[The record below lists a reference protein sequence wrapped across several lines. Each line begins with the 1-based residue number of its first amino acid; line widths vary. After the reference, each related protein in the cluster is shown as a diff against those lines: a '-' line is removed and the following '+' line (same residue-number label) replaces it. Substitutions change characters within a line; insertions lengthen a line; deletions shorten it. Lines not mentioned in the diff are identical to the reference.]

1 MRGKPPASVFFVVLH
16 ILMKQVCG
24 KGGRRMGRRGL
35 FLKNAA
41 VLTAATLALRLI
53 GMVFRVVISNRLG
66 AEGMGLYQIVV
77 SVYTLASTLASAG
90 ISLAVTR
97 LVSEEQI
104 RTRRDGMKKLMGFCI
119 GVSAALGSVMAVV
132 LYAAAG
138 ILAAGWIGEPDT
150 AASLR
155 VLSLSL
161 PFMAVSAALRGY
173 FTARRRIAFSSV
185 AQLLEQGVKFAACMA
200 FITLWGINST
210 TFGCFLVMAADT
222 LSEWFSFA
230 FQYVGYRADARRLP
244 EKGQPLPRTPPL
256 AVRLFE
262 IAAPVAG
269 VRIVGSVLYTVE
281 NTLVPNLLEEFLTG
295 SLEVGA
301 AHSGALA
308 QWGQLKG
315 MGIPVLM
322 FPSTLLAAFVLLLV
336 PELSELRA
344 RNDRSRSEQ
353 VVGLA
358 LHITLAAAIGIAAGL
373 YLLAPEL
380 CEAIYP
386 GQGIGFYVRVL
397 APLVPFIYL
406 ENVAEGML
414 KGLGEQK
421 ITLKYSFINVAV
433 RLGLIAV
440 LVPRAGMPGFL
451 WMMLADNVVTALLHA
466 NRVLTVMEMRTD
478 WVRWVLR
485 PLAAAAVVYLG
496 GTFTRTRLLAAGW
509 DGLWVALGVG
519 AGMAVVYLGLLVVL
533 RCFTAEQLHILLNRG
548 KNGKKA

>member
-1 MRGKPPASVFFVVLH
+1 
-16 ILMKQVCG
+16 
-24 KGGRRMGRRGL
+24 MGRRGL

-41 VLTAATLALRLI
+41 VLTAATLALRLM

-77 SVYTLASTLASAG
+77 SVYALASTLASAG
-90 ISLAVTR
+90 VSLAVTR

-104 RTRRDGMKKLMGFCI
+104 RTHRAGMKKLMGFCI
-119 GVSAALGSVMAVV
+119 GVSAALGSVMGAV

-138 ILAAGWIGEPDT
+138 VLAARWVGEPDT

-173 FTARRRIAFSSV
+173 FTARRRIAFSST
-185 AQLLEQGVKFAACMA
+185 AQLLEQSVKFAACMA
-200 FITLWGINST
+200 LIALWGIGST

-230 FQYVGYRADARRLP
+230 FQYAGYRADLRRLP
-244 EKGQPLPRTPPL
+244 EKGLPLPRTPPL
-256 AVRLFE
+256 AHRLWE

-269 VRIVGSVLYTVE
+269 VRIIGSVLYTAE
-281 NTLVPNLLEEFLTG
+281 NTLVPNLLEKFLAG
-295 SLEVGA
+295 SADAAA

-344 RNDRSRSEQ
+344 RSDHKRSEQ

-358 LHITLAAAIGIAAGL
+358 LHVTLAAAVGIAAGL

-386 GQGIGFYVRVL
+386 GQDIGFYVRVL

-421 ITLKYSFINVAV
+421 ITLKYSLINVAV

-466 NRVLTVMEMRTD
+466 NRVLEVMAMRMD
-478 WVRWVLR
+478 WTRWVLL
-485 PLAAAAVVYLG
+485 PLAGAAAVYG
-496 GTFTRTRLLAAGW
+496 GGAWLRARLLAAGW
-509 DGLWVALGVG
+509 GGLWMALAVG
-519 AGMAVVYLGLLVVL
+519 AGMAAVYPALLVLL
-533 RCFTAEQLHILLNRG
+533 RCFTPAQLRTVFALG
-548 KNGKKA
+548 KNGAKE

>member
-1 MRGKPPASVFFVVLH
+1 
-16 ILMKQVCG
+16 
-24 KGGRRMGRRGL
+24 MGRRGL
-35 FLKNAA
+35 FLKNAM

-66 AEGMGLYQIVV
+66 AEGMGLYQIVI

-104 RTRRDGMKKLMGFCI
+104 RTNRDGLKKLMGFCI
-119 GVSAALGSVMAVV
+119 GVSAAMGSVMGVV

-138 ILAAGWIGEPDT
+138 PLAAYWVGEPD
-150 AASLR
+150 AADSLR

-185 AQLLEQGVKFAACMA
+185 AQLLEQGVKFAACMV
-200 FITLWGINST
+200 FIALWGVSST
-210 TFGCFLVMAADT
+210 TFGCLLVMAADT
-222 LSEWFSFA
+222 LSEWFSFV
-230 FQYVGYRADARRLP
+230 FQYVGYRADAHRLP
-244 EKGQPLPRTPPL
+244 QKGNPLPQTPSL
-256 AVRLFE
+256 ALRLFE

-269 VRIVGSVLYTVE
+269 VRIIGSTLYTVE
-281 NTLVPNLLEEFLTG
+281 NTLVPNLLTRFFAA
-295 SLEVGA
+295 SLAGEA
-301 AHSGALA
+301 ARSQALA

-344 RNDRSRSEQ
+344 RDDRARSQQ
-353 VVGLA
+353 VIGLS
-358 LHITLAAAIGIAAGL
+358 LHITLAAAIGVAAGL
-373 YLLAPEL
+373 YLLADEL
-380 CEAIYP
+380 CELIYP
-386 GQGIGFYVRVL
+386 GQNIGFYVRVL
-397 APLVPFIYL
+397 APLVPFMYL

-421 ITLKYSFINVAV
+421 ITLKYSIINVLV

-440 LVPRAGMPGFL
+440 LVPKAGMRGFL
-451 WMMLADNVVTALLHA
+451 WMMLADNVITALLHA
-466 NRVLTVMEMRTD
+466 NRVLTVSEMRTD
-478 WVRWVLR
+478 WSHWILR
-485 PLAAAAVVYLG
+485 PLGAAAAVFFG
-496 GTFTRTRLLAAGW
+496 GGWLRTRLLTAGW
-509 DGLWVALGVG
+509 SSLWAALCVG
-519 AGMAVVYLGLLVVL
+519 MCMVMVYCGLLLLL
-533 RCFTAEQLHILLNRG
+533 RSFTPKQLQLLFSLR
-548 KNGKKA
+548 KNTKKA